1 MNHVKGFPGIIPP
14 AVANGL
20 LNLLCLT
27 PDLAAA
33 TREWLWALFVLGRLP
48 VRV

>member
-1 MNHVKGFPGIIPP
+1 MHFPGIIPP

-20 LNLLCLT
+20 LNLLYLT

-33 TREWLWALFVLGRLP
+33 TRGSLWALFALAHLS